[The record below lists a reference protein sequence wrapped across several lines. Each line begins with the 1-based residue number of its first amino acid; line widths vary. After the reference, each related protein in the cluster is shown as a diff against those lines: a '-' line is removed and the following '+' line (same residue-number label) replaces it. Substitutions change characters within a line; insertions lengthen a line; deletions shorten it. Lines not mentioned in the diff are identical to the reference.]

1 MLYEIIIIVLII
13 FVSIWL
19 SWWFKK
25 NLNNTDD
32 LIDEESENNL
42 NNLKNITNHINDT
55 NELLKTYKKVI
66 EEKTTELNFY
76 KQGADV
82 SKHKSLYLNLI
93 DILNFTKSFEISKQD
108 NEKTK
113 NYLLAVQDKVEI
125 LLKSSGVEEYYPIIG
140 KNVMM
145 EKGCTASPNTK
156 KTDDQSKENCINK
169 ILKPGYCIVLNE
181 NDTIHLKDALVE
193 IFELNKNV

>member
-1 MLYEIIIIVLII
+1 MAYEP
-13 FVSIWL
+13 
-19 SWWFKK
+19 
-25 NLNNTDD
+25 
-32 LIDEESENNL
+32 
-42 NNLKNITNHINDT
+42 
-55 NELLKTYKKVI
+55 
-66 EEKTTELNFY
+66 
-76 KQGADV
+76 
-82 SKHKSLYLNLI
+82 
-93 DILNFTKSFEISKQD
+93 FT
-108 NEKTK
+108 
-113 NYLLAVQDKVEI
+113 